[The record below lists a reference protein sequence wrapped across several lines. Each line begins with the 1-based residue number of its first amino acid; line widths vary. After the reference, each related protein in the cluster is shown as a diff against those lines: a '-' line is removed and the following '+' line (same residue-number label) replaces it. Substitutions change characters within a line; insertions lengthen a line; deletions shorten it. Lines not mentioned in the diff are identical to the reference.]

1 MTQTT
6 HRSAAMLFAAIV
18 AFALWL
24 PTLSVPPAYAAADT
38 TTVELA

>member
-6 HRSAAMLFAAIV
+6 NRPAAFLFATII

-24 PTLSVPPAYAAADT
+24 PTLSVPPATAAAAT
-38 TTVELA
+38 SVELA